1 MLVRVCLAAPIAL
14 AISAVGCDEQDSA
27 ATAIAD
33 ANRTL
38 RAMAIASPSPTGESS
53 VSSKTQQ
60 YKSIISSL
68 RSVTSDARPR
78 QTSTAW
84 LLIHEAQMG
93 LAEFHAAD
101 AADLEGE
108 ALRRITV
115 IRSAL
120 AGWTSDNAIADARAE
135 YSAAAE
141 IEQIDKK
148 VAQRQAQI
156 AAVRARQEEVAA
168 QVADLRNR
176 AAEISGRAGKERV
189 AIGEL
194 RRQAIGMSAVDAT
207 PLIEEAV
214 RRGREADALDVQ
226 ASRLQAEA
234 NKIAPQI
241 DELKGEVARLTS
253 QQNLLGEAREQAKR
267 REAMAKQE
275 AADAREH
282 AALAETDLSQ
292 LIAQLRDL
300 RAGTLAK
307 ATEEALS
314 GFEEAAGSA
323 RRAEAVA
330 RTRAKIAGG
339 SANQSLG
346 DVSWM
351 RAQGLAAYA
360 SILEA
365 VAGAS
370 PPPSEADAYSAEA
383 DQARQIQ
390 AEALAKAT
398 EAYEAAAR
406 AFDSAG
412 VRGEGRDKL
421 QRAIERIAQ
430 AAYTTS
436 GGETDLRAEFASRAP
451 EPEPEDMTTA
461 APTASGPA
469 ATIDAVLG
477 LIQQRDFVGI
487 MDYVSFDDPNVES
500 LFRDEMVAAEAAFA
514 FNDACTEKFGS
525 GIMEA
530 YSAGKIN
537 LQGLTTALS
546 PTSQQVVAPIIM
558 MATMQM
564 NQGGDMGGGMGGG
577 MGQFGDL
584 ANLSSADFRFETIGD
599 TAQMYLPAS
608 FGPGAAK
615 PMPMHLDGDR
625 WLIDLS
631 TAGSGAALTSEM
643 MAFGGRMIGSINQAL
658 TQVTSGVRSGQYAD
672 HQAALFALVQQLA
685 PTIDEAVTK
694 MMEQMQNQMG
704 GQMPGKPGGRPG
716 G

>member
-1 MLVRVCLAAPIAL
+1 MLVGVCLAVPIAL
-14 AISAVGCDEQDSA
+14 AISAAGCDEQDSA
-27 ATAIAD
+27 ATTIAD

-53 VSSKTQQ
+53 VSSKVQQ

-78 QTSTAW
+78 QTATAW

-108 ALRRITV
+108 VLRRITV

-120 AGWTSDNAIADARAE
+120 AGWISDNAIADARAE
-135 YSAAAE
+135 YSAAPE

-148 VAQRQAQI
+148 VAERQAQI
-156 AAVRARQEEVAA
+156 AAVRAKQEEVAS
-168 QVADLRNR
+168 QVSDLRNR

-189 AIGEL
+189 AIGEI
-194 RRQAIGMSAVDAT
+194 RRQSIGMSAVDAT

-214 RRGREADALDVQ
+214 KRGRAADALDVQ

-241 DELKGEVARLTS
+241 EELKGEVARLTS

-282 AALAETDLSQ
+282 AALAEADLSQ
-292 LIAQLRDL
+292 LVTELRDL
-300 RAGTLAK
+300 RSGPLVK
-307 ATEEALS
+307 ATEDALS
-314 GFEEAAGSA
+314 GFAEAAGSA

-351 RAQGLAAYA
+351 RAQGLSAYA

-370 PPPSEADAYSAEA
+370 PPPAEADAYSAEA
-383 DQARQIQ
+383 DEARQQQ

-436 GGETDLRAEFASRAP
+436 GGETDLRAEFASKAP
-451 EPEPEDMTTA
+451 EPEPGAMAGVTT
-461 APTASGPA
+461 TASGPA

-477 LIQQRDFVGI
+477 LIKQRDFVGI

-500 LFRDEMVAAEAAFA
+500 LFRDEMAAVESALA

-525 GIMEA
+525 GIAEA

-537 LQGLTTALS
+537 LQALTTALS

-564 NQGGDMGGGMGGG
+564 NQGGAGGGGGGGGMG
-577 MGQFGDL
+577 MLGDL
-584 ANLSSADFRFETIGD
+584 ANLTSADFRFETIGD

-615 PMPMHLDGDR
+615 PIPMHLDGDR
-625 WLIDLS
+625 WLIDMS
-631 TAGSGAALTSEM
+631 TSGAGGAALTSEM
-643 MAFGGRMIGSINQAL
+643 MAFGGKMIGSINQAL

-672 HQAALFALVQQLA
+672 HQAALLALVQQLA

-704 GQMPGKPGGRPG
+704 GQMPGRPG